1 MSSLGAT
8 DLGTVET
15 IWILAVTD
23 FNLKAPS
30 FALLQASMA
39 CWNCGSG
46 TLVTAIWVPRLT
58 EFDEEGELEVA
69 DAAVL
74 QYVESLD
81 AAAEAFVV
89 QAAPLLRIGRSQTA
103 GVNYWANHCSHC
115 DALQGDHFVMGV
127 NGPFFLQSRDELA
140 SLTVHSAGSGLRASA
155 GYSESGWMSWVSR
168 LLGVSQ

>member
-8 DLGTVET
+8 DLGTAET

-23 FNLKAPS
+23 FNLQAPS

-39 CWNCGSG
+39 CWKCGSG

-69 DAAVL
+69 GAAVL
-74 QYVESLD
+74 QYAESLD

-115 DALQGDHFVMGV
+115 DALQGDQFVMGV
-127 NGPFFLQSRDELA
+127 NGPFFLQSRDELS
-140 SLTVHSAGSGLRASA
+140 SLTVRPVAFGLRATA
-155 GYSESGWMSWVSR
+155 GYSESGWMSWVSQ
-168 LLGVSQ
+168 LFGESE

>member
-1 MSSLGAT
+1 
-8 DLGTVET
+8 
-15 IWILAVTD
+15 
-23 FNLKAPS
+23 
-30 FALLQASMA
+30 
-39 CWNCGSG
+39 
-46 TLVTAIWVPRLT
+46 VPRLT

-127 NGPFFLQSRDELA
+127 NGPFFLQSRDELS
-140 SLTVHSAGSGLRASA
+140 SLTVHPGSSGLRAIA
-155 GYSESGWMSWVSR
+155 GYSESNWMSWISNQVER
-168 LLGVSQ
+168 G

>member
-1 MSSLGAT
+1 MA
-8 DLGTVET
+8 
-15 IWILAVTD
+15 D
-23 FNLKAPS
+23 FNLQAPS
-30 FALLQASMA
+30 FALLQAHMG
-39 CWNCGSG
+39 CWKCGVP

-74 QYVESLD
+74 QYVESLGTTV
-81 AAAEAFVV
+81 EAFVS
-89 QAAPLLRIGRSQTA
+89 QAAPLMRISSSRTA

-127 NGPFFLQSRDELA
+127 NGPFFLQSRDDLA
-140 SLTVHSAGSGLRASA
+140 SLTVHQGSSELRASA

-168 LLGVSQ
+168 LLEDSQ

>member
-1 MSSLGAT
+1 M
-8 DLGTVET
+8 
-15 IWILAVTD
+15 TD
-23 FNLKAPS
+23 FNLQAPS

-39 CWNCGSG
+39 CWKCGSG
-46 TLVTAIWVPRLT
+46 TPVTAIWVPRLT

-127 NGPFFLQSRDELA
+127 NGPFFLQSRDELS
-140 SLTVHSAGSGLRASA
+140 SLTVHPGSSGLRAIA
-155 GYSESGWMSWVSR
+155 GYSESNWMSWISNQVER
-168 LLGVSQ
+168 G

>member
-1 MSSLGAT
+1 M
-8 DLGTVET
+8 
-15 IWILAVTD
+15 TD
-23 FNLKAPS
+23 FNVKAPS
-30 FALLQASMA
+30 FALLQAPMG
-39 CWNCGSG
+39 CWKCGLP

-81 AAAEAFVV
+81 AAVETFVD

-127 NGPFFLQSRDELA
+127 NGPFFLQSRDELS
-140 SLTVHSAGSGLRASA
+140 SLAVFPGCTGLRATA
-155 GYSESGWMSWVSR
+155 GYSESIWMSWI
-168 LLGVSQ
+168 GDH

>member
-1 MSSLGAT
+1 MALPILGPW
-8 DLGTVET
+8 T

-23 FNLKAPS
+23 FNLQAPS
-30 FALLQASMA
+30 FALLQAPIA
-39 CWNCGSG
+39 CWKCGSG

-127 NGPFFLQSRDELA
+127 NGPFFLQSRDELV
-140 SLTVHSAGSGLRASA
+140 SLTVRQGSSGLRASA

-168 LLGVSQ
+168 LLGDSQ

>member
-1 MSSLGAT
+1 M
-8 DLGTVET
+8 
-15 IWILAVTD
+15 TD
-23 FNLKAPS
+23 FNLQAPS
-30 FALLQASMA
+30 FALLQAPMA
-39 CWNCGSG
+39 CWKCGSG

-81 AAAEAFVV
+81 AAVEAFVV
-89 QAAPLLRIGRSQTA
+89 QAAPLLRIGQSQTA

-127 NGPFFLQSRDELA
+127 SGPFFLQSRDELS
-140 SLTVHSAGSGLRASA
+140 SLTVHPGSSDLRAIA
-155 GYSESGWMSWVSR
+155 GYSESNWMSWISNQVERGR
-168 LLGVSQ
+168 LSPGARRIQ